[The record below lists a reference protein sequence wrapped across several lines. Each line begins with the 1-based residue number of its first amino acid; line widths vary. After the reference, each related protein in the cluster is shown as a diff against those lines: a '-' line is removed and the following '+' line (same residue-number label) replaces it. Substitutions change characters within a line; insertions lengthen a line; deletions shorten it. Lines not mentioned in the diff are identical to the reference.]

1 MKKRLIS
8 SALITLISLPV
19 IAQGQHGPS
28 GCGLGSEVIFRKA
41 ELWHEHVLAA
51 TINQSASQTFAMTS
65 GTLGCEDAN
74 GPFKHRI
81 ISFIDHNIDQLAV
94 DMSKGSGETLD
105 ALSELYG
112 MNIDDRSEFNRVV
125 QSNFDQIFTSIEL
138 TSGDIYSELRD
149 IITQSATLKK
159 YLS

>member
-1 MKKRLIS
+1 MKTRLIS
-8 SALITLISLPV
+8 SILISLITIPV
-19 IAQGQHGPS
+19 MAQGQHGPA
-28 GCGLGSEVIFRKA
+28 GCGLGTEVIYRKA
-41 ELWHEHVLAA
+41 DLWHEHVLAA

-94 DMSKGSGETLD
+94 DMSKGKGETLD

-112 MNIDDRSEFNRVV
+112 MTVNDKSAFTSVV
-125 QSNFDQIFTSIEL
+125 KHNFDQIFTSVEL
-138 TSGDIYSELRD
+138 TSGDFYSALQE
-149 IITQSATLKK
+149 IMTHNPALKK